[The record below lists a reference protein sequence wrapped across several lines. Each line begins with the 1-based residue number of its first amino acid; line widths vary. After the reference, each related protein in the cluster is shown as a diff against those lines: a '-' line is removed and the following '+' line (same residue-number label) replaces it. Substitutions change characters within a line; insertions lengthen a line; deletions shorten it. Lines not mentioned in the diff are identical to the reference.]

1 MDIMT
6 TFSKA
11 EMKKA
16 SSIIRKSIKGNK
28 GLPNDLK
35 MKSREGKILNVDK
48 KHYNGLFEAQ
58 NVFIRRHGRYP
69 NYVTLNGISNN
80 PLVMDYQDTPYTC
93 GPTSFSMATQMLYD
107 YVSESKI
114 AKIIKCKIGSGTNP
128 SDLVGNAGK
137 LGYKLVTI
145 PRNFSS
151 VKKSLSKGFPVIA
164 HIQTKPATCLGFV
177 NDYGHY
183 VLIYGYTSN
192 GYYKVADPTKGLI
205 SCTPKILDRATN
217 GRDIKY
223 YKVEIK

>member
-1 MDIMT
+1 MT

-16 SSIIRKSIKGNK
+16 SNVIRKSIKANK
-28 GLPNDLK
+28 GLPK
-35 MKSREGKILNVDK
+35 EVSMKSREGKTVKVDK
-48 KHYNGLFEAQ
+48 KHYAGLFEAQ
-58 NVFIRRHGRYP
+58 NVYIRRHGRYP
-69 NYVTLNGISNN
+69 NYVTLNSVANN
-80 PLVMDYQDTPYTC
+80 PLVMDYQDNAYTC

-114 AKIIKCKIGSGTNP
+114 AKLVNCVYGSGTSP

-137 LGYKLVTI
+137 IGYKLVTI

-151 VKKSLSKGFPVIA
+151 VKKCLDKGFPVIA
-164 HIQTKPATCLGFV
+164 HIHTKPATCLGFI

-183 VLIYGYTSN
+183 VLIYGYTSS

-205 SCTPKILDRATN
+205 SCTPKILDKATN